1 MRFPSPTRLSLLP
14 ALVLIAATG
23 CGEEEDVSPSFED
36 RIPVGVELRT
46 ERREVRFG
54 DSVELTGSLSQGKE
68 AVAGSE
74 VRLEEDPYP
83 FDESWS
89 AVATEATDAKGRF
102 SFEAEPT
109 FNTVY
114 RAVAESGEA
123 LSEERT
129 VYVDPVAS
137 VESEAEGAST
147 RFTTSFR
154 HSAER
159 SLDGAVV
166 FSYGGPVIQ
175 AQIVGSV
182 PFVAIEPVKEVKP
195 GLSTATALLPGSPGD
210 LAYDVCVSY
219 APSNGVGVPRAE
231 CGRDKRPFGG

>member
-36 RIPVGVELRT
+36 RIPVGVELRP
-46 ERREVRFG
+46 EGREVRFG
-54 DSVELTGSLSQGKE
+54 DSIELTGRVSQGKE

-89 AVATEATDAKGRF
+89 AAAGETTDAKGRF
-102 SFEAEPT
+102 SFEVEPT

-129 VYVDPVAS
+129 IYVDPVAS
-137 VESEAEGAST
+137 VEAEAEGAST
-147 RFTTSFR
+147 RFVTTFR
-154 HSAER
+154 HSPDR

-175 AQIVGSV
+175 AQSAGSV
-182 PFVAIEPVKEVKP
+182 PFVAIERVKELKP
-195 GLSTATALLPGSPGD
+195 GRSTAAVLLPGSPGD

-219 APSNGVGVPRAE
+219 APSNGVGVPSAE
-231 CGRDKRPFGG
+231 CGRDKRPFDG